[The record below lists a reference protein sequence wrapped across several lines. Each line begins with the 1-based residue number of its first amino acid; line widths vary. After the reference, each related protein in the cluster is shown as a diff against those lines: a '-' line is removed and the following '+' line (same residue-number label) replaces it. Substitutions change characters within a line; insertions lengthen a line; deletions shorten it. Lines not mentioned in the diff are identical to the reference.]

1 MKNHINISEIHNNND
16 ISIEKRGE
24 AEGGSQPSD
33 GQIKNN
39 LNFKLHAAIAWMVE
53 ELQEELKCHFNVH
66 NMICF
71 MLLAA
76 ILSRIPDILS
86 LKIII
91 NL

>member
-39 LNFKLHAAIAWMVE
+39 LNFKLHAAIA
-53 ELQEELKCHFNVH
+53 
-66 NMICF
+66 
-71 MLLAA
+71 
-76 ILSRIPDILS
+76 
-86 LKIII
+86 
-91 NL
+91 

>member
-1 MKNHINISEIHNNND
+1 
-16 ISIEKRGE
+16 
-24 AEGGSQPSD
+24 
-33 GQIKNN
+33 
-39 LNFKLHAAIAWMVE
+39 MVE

-66 NMICF
+66 NMIFF